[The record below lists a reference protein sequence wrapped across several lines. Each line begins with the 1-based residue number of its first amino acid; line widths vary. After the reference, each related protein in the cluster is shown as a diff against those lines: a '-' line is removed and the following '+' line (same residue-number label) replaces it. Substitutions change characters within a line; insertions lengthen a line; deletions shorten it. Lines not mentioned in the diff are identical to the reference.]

1 MKILERWQNLLK
13 DLKRLKRMQDTLKFM
28 KGELNK
34 CYKP

>member
-1 MKILERWQNLLK
+1 MKLLERWQTLLK
-13 DLKRLKRMQDTLKFM
+13 DLKRLKRMQDTLNIM

>member
-13 DLKRLKRMQDTLKFM
+13 DLKRLKMMQDTLKIM